1 MLDRLLR
8 GAGGE
13 LRVRVTG
20 ASLERFLN
28 LCLRENIRLRALERQ
43 DWNRLECTLTLPD
56 FRRLRG
62 IMGRTGCRVHI
73 VRRSGL
79 PFLLR
84 TLRRRIV
91 FSAGF
96 FALLAVFWLLQSRIW
111 VIELQTEP
119 EISTAALSRALAA
132 EGVTIGMPIEDFDG
146 RTVQRRLMLRLDDI
160 SYVTF
165 NLTGSHLVVGAYAKQ
180 QHDPA
185 RDDGGIT
192 SVVARRPGQIVRVT
206 PESGWAVVKPGDIVD
221 TGEKLIDARVP
232 PSRDIEGLTPRLTW
246 SGGEVIARTWYQKTI
261 LRPLTM
267 GHKQYTGKTTTQ
279 YALIWGKHRINFYLG
294 SGICGAGC
302 DKIIDIHYLTITD
315 GLTLPVALVRQQYRW
330 YEAAENTADPEALR
344 QTLEARALE
353 ALEREVRGEITAHTA
368 TAKETDAG
376 ALEVRFSAEAL
387 EEIGETV
394 EDGQTLPP
402 PEAGEAQ

>member
-28 LCLRENIRLRALERQ
+28 LCLREDIRLRALERQ

-56 FRRLRG
+56 FRRLRAR
-62 IMGRTGCRVHI
+62 MGRTGCRVHI
-73 VRRSGL
+73 IRRKGL
-79 PFLLR
+79 PFVLR
-84 TLRRRIV
+84 ALQKRIV

-96 FALLAVFWLLQSRIW
+96 FALLAVLWLLNSRIW
-111 VIELQTEP
+111 VIELRTP
-119 EISTAALSRALAA
+119 PDVSSAAVSRALAA
-132 EGVTIGMPIEDFDG
+132 EGVTAGMPIEAFDG

-165 NLTGSHLVVGAYAKQ
+165 NRTGNHLTVDAYAKRE
-180 QHDPA
+180 HAPA
-185 RDDGGIT
+185 RRDDSIT
-192 SVVARRPGQIVRVT
+192 SVVARRPGLIVRVT

-221 TGEKLIDARVP
+221 TGEKLIDALVP

-246 SGGEVIARTWYQKTI
+246 SDGEVIARTWYQKTV
-261 LRPLTM
+261 LRPLTVP
-267 GHKQYTGKTTTQ
+267 HKQYTGKTTTQ

-302 DKIIDIHYLTITD
+302 DKIIDIHYLTVTD
-315 GLTLPVALVRQQYRW
+315 GLTLPAALVRQTYRW
-330 YEAAENTADPEALR
+330 YETEEAASDPEALR
-344 QTLEARALE
+344 QALEARALK

-368 TAKETDAG
+368 SAQETEAG
-376 ALEVRFSAEAL
+376 ALAVRFSAEAL
-387 EEIGETV
+387 EDIGETV
-394 EDGQTLPP
+394 EDGQTPP
-402 PEAGEAQ
+402 PPADEDPQ

>member
-28 LCLRENIRLRALERQ
+28 LCLREGIRLRALERQ
-43 DWNRLECTLTLPD
+43 DWDRLECTLTLTD

-62 IMGRTGCRVHI
+62 RMGRTGCRVHI
-73 VRRSGL
+73 IRREGL
-79 PFLLR
+79 PFVLR
-84 TLRRRIV
+84 ALQRRIV

-96 FALLAVFWLLQSRIW
+96 FALFAVLWLLNSRIW
-111 VIELQTEP
+111 VIELRTPP
-119 EISTAALSRALAA
+119 EVSSAAVSRALTE
-132 EGVTIGMPIEDFDG
+132 EGVTVGMPIEAFDG
-146 RTVQRRLMLRLDDI
+146 RTVQRRLLLRLDDI

-165 NLTGSHLVVGAYAKQ
+165 NRTGNHLIVDAYAKRD
-180 QHDPA
+180 HAPA
-185 RDDGGIT
+185 RSDDSIT

-206 PESGWAVVKPGDIVD
+206 PESGWAVVKKGDIVD
-221 TGEKLIDARVP
+221 TGEKLIDALVP

-246 SGGEVIARTWYQKTI
+246 SGGEVIARTWYQKTV
-261 LRPLTM
+261 LRPMTVP
-267 GHKQYTGKTTTQ
+267 HKQYTGKTTTQ

-302 DKIIDIHYLTITD
+302 DKIIDIHYLTVTD
-315 GLTLPVALVRQQYRW
+315 GLTLPAALVRQTYRW
-330 YEAAENTADPEALR
+330 YGMEETTADPEALR
-344 QTLEARALE
+344 QALEARALE

-368 TAKETDAG
+368 SAEETEAG
-376 ALEVRFSAEAL
+376 ALAVRFSAEAL
-387 EEIGETV
+387 EDIGETV
-394 EDGQTLPP
+394 EDGQALPP
-402 PEAGEAQ
+402 PEAEEPQ